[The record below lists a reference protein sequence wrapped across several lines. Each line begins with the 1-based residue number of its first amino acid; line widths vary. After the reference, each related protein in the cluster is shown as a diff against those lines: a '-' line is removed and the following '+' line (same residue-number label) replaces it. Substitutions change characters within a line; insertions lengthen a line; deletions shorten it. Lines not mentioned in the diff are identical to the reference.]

1 MACALWIKSES
12 ERSERS
18 TVYMCCCKKMKLN
31 ILGLV
36 LFSVC
41 VTALADDE
49 DEGPVTPPS
58 KCEGKILRLLWKSV
72 VNMAAFQA
80 LSSWC

>member
-1 MACALWIKSES
+1 MK
-12 ERSERS
+12 
-18 TVYMCCCKKMKLN
+18 KLN

-72 VNMAAFQA
+72 VNMPGEYGRFSG
-80 LSSWC
+80 LIFLVLIFVLLC